1 MSATTTAAPAGFNC
15 ALSDEQQM
23 LRDTARQVA
32 QEQFAPKAAHYDH
45 TGEFPHD
52 NVRIMAQNE
61 FFGVPFPTEYG
72 GVGADYL
79 SYSLIEEEI
88 ARACASTGVIYSVQI
103 SLASMPVFHFGN
115 EEQKQRFLVP
125 MIKGDKL
132 GAFALSEPSN
142 GSDAAAGRTSATD
155 DGDHW
160 ILNGTKNF
168 ITNAIVGDLY
178 VVFANTNFDLGH
190 KGMIAIVVEKGTPG
204 FTFGKLEDKMGIK
217 ASSTS
222 ELHFENC
229 RVPKANQLGEIGH
242 GFKIALHTL
251 DGGRIGI
258 ASQAL
263 GIAQAS
269 LDLAKKYSQERT
281 AFGKPISDK
290 QAIQFMLADMATQI
304 EAARLLTWRAA
315 WLKDQGLK
323 YNKEAAMAK
332 LYASETAMSVTTKGV
347 QILGGYGYLKDFP
360 AERYM
365 RDAKITEIYEGTS
378 EIQRLVIAAN
388 VLKGG

>member
-1 MSATTTAAPAGFNC
+1 MSATNSADVGFNC
-15 ALSDEQQM
+15 ALSNEQQM

-32 QEQFAPKAAHYDH
+32 QENFAPKAAYYDQ
-45 TGEFPHD
+45 TSEFPRD

-61 FFGVPFPTEYG
+61 FFGVPFPPKYG

-79 SYSLIEEEI
+79 SYALIEEEI
-88 ARACASTGVIYSVQI
+88 AKACASTGVIYSVQI
-103 SLASMPVFHFGN
+103 SLASMPIYMFGS
-115 EEQKQRFLVP
+115 EEQKERFLMP
-125 MIKGDKL
+125 LIKGDKL
-132 GAFALSEPSN
+132 GAYALSEPSN

-155 DGDHW
+155 DGDAYV
-160 ILNGTKNF
+160 INGTKNF
-168 ITNAIVGDLY
+168 ITNAGEADYY
-178 VVFANTNFDLGH
+178 VVYANTNFDLGH
-190 KGMIAIVVEKGTPG
+190 KGMIAILIEKGTPG
-204 FTFGKLEDKMGIK
+204 FTVGKLEDKMGIR
-217 ASSTS
+217 ASATA

-229 RVPKANQLGEIGH
+229 RVPKANVLGDVGH
-242 GFKIALHTL
+242 GFKIALATL

-258 ASQAL
+258 AAQAL
-263 GIAQAS
+263 GIAQAA
-269 LDLAKKYSQERT
+269 LELAKKYSQERM

-315 WLKDQGLK
+315 WLKDQGQRFT
-323 YNKEAAMAK
+323 KEAAMAK
-332 LYASETAMSVTTKGV
+332 LFASETAMAVTIKAV

-388 VLKGG
+388 VLK